1 MTTPAQ
7 IADQLRAASFLE
19 GFTDA
24 HLWKLARHV
33 VPLEL
38 QPDETIFTEG
48 EARQRFA
55 ILVSGAVAIEKSADG
70 RSTRLVTLGP
80 GEAVGEGLLLDDSR
94 HGTTARVI
102 MPGTAM
108 VLTRQQLDDITREAP
123 QLYAALVARAARAI
137 SDRLRKADATL
148 VGRGRTLGFGGHR
161 TRVEK
166 DLLGEREVPY
176 EALYGIQ
183 TLRALENF
191 PITGIPLREFPVLIE
206 ALATVKEASAL
217 TNRELGLL
225 EQQHCDVI
233 VRAAREIRAGRHH
246 EHFLVDMIQGGAGTS
261 TNMNA
266 NEVIAN
272 RALELLNEA
281 RGRYD
286 VVSPNDHVN
295 LSQSTNDVYPTA
307 VRLAL
312 HRSLAGLR
320 AELARLADSFEDK
333 GTEFAPL
340 LKMGRTQMQDAVPMT
355 LGQEFMAFSHTLRE
369 DVDRLAEAQ
378 NLIREINLGATAIG
392 TGINAPAGYA
402 DLVARRLAEVSEIDV
417 LTAPDLVEAT
427 SDTGAFVQLS
437 GVMKRTATKLSKIC
451 NDLRLLSSGPRAG
464 FGEINLPAMQ
474 PGSSIMP
481 GKVNPVIPEVVNQVC
496 FDVIG
501 GDVTVTMAAEAGQLQ
516 LNAFEPVIAY
526 RLLRGIDMMRNA
538 CLVLRERCVTGITAN
553 ADRMRHFVE
562 HSIGIVTALVPVI
575 GYQAASDVA
584 KTALATGRGVF
595 DIVLERGL
603 LTRAQLDEAL
613 NPETMTAPRRSPQG
627 FTQEYVAPGGK
638 ASP

>member
-1 MTTPAQ
+1 MPTPAE
-7 IADQLRAASFLE
+7 IADQLRATAFLD
-19 GFTDA
+19 GLSDA
-24 HLWKLARHV
+24 HLWKLSRHV
-33 VPLEL
+33 TPTVL
-38 QPDETIFTEG
+38 DADATIFNEG
-48 EARQRFA
+48 EPRQRFA
-55 ILVSGAVAIEKSADG
+55 VLLSGAVAIEKAADG
-70 RSTRLVTLGP
+70 RTIRLVTLGA
-80 GEAVGEGLLLDDSR
+80 GEAVGEGLLLDDSN
-94 HGTTARVI
+94 HGTSARVI
-102 MPGTAM
+102 MPGHGVM
-108 VLTRQQLDDITREAP
+108 ITRAQLDEITREAP

-137 SDRLRKADATL
+137 SARLRRADATL
-148 VGRGRTLGFGGHR
+148 VGRGRTLGFGGNR
-161 TRVEK
+161 TRVEH
-166 DLLGEREVPY
+166 DLLGEREVPF
-176 EALYGIQ
+176 EALYGVQ

-206 ALATVKEASAL
+206 ALAAVKEAAAQ

-225 EQQHCDVI
+225 DDRTADLI

-272 RALELLNEA
+272 RALELRNEA
-281 RGRYD
+281 RGSYH

-312 HRSLAGLR
+312 HRSLAR
-320 AELARLADSFEDK
+320 FRDELGRLADAFAEK
-333 GTEFAPL
+333 GREFAPL

-355 LGQEFMAFSHTLRE
+355 LGQEFMAFANTLRE

-378 NLIREINLGATAIG
+378 GLIREINLGATAIG
-392 TGINAPAGYA
+392 TGINAPPGYA
-402 DLVARRLAEVSEIDV
+402 ELVAAHLTAVSGVAVI
-417 LTAPDLVEAT
+417 TAPDLVEAT

-526 RLLRGIDMMRNA
+526 RLLRGIDMLRNA
-538 CLVLRERCVTGITAN
+538 CAVLRERCVTGITPN

-575 GYQAASDVA
+575 GYEAATDVA
-584 KTALATGRGVF
+584 RTALASDRGVF

-603 LTRAQLDEAL
+603 LTREELEAAL
-613 NPETMTAPRRSPQG
+613 NPAAMTAPRSTQS
-627 FTQEYVAPGGK
+627 FTAAK
-638 ASP
+638 